1 MKYIIAIDDNL
12 NHTEY
17 VAEGNNYIVNGAIYV
32 PLTGSASEARR
43 YKTRKIAERASER
56 NGENMWGRVRIIEVE
71 E

>member
-12 NHTEY
+12 NRTEY
-17 VAEGNNYIVNGAIYV
+17 VAEGNNYTVNGATYV
-32 PLTGSASEARR
+32 PLTERPSEARR

-56 NGENMWGRVRIIEVE
+56 NGENMYGRVRIVEVE